1 MSYNRCLN
9 DNKIIV
15 VEEDD
20 CNDEELSYLERGLR
34 RLRNARQ
41 SGQSIPYI
49 DLTQGEDEQRVILEY
64 EAQIMTRL
72 GPTHRRR
79 PALPLRN
86 PSMPRR
92 SRISSFRHEDFL
104 IKQGT
109 VVQVRERPQNEYS
122 WEFVRVSEI
131 YVDNSSRNAVL
142 HGIRLTRH
150 RNLRGMLL
158 KMKNEVCALYD
169 IDQGDSRPEH
179 LQATV
184 EIPVTEVIKT
194 RAFCQTNAAAPA
206 HRFDPGQWKSIE
218 EIESKGV
225 LVQRWKFCRYWP
237 TSGAMKTK
245 KSVKGAFI
253 RLRSADIEDE
263 YFRVD
268 DAKLRNKFRGGII
281 RGGSFR
287 GSQACIPA
295 VNLDMAEDD
304 PSTVATLGHQQMYTA
319 DDMCCGAGGVS
330 CGLRRVGLRISIA
343 CDQDEMACMTYRINF
358 PEATLKQMDIA
369 QLNKESESSTPH
381 PDFVHISPP
390 CQVWSPAHTRVGKN
404 DEANAAVLL
413 ACEDI
418 LRNSR
423 PRVSTGEQTFG
434 LLFDRNE
441 EYFNALVGQYTRL
454 GYSFSWD
461 ILHFKEYGIPST
473 RKRLIWIT
481 SCPGEALPPFPMPT
495 HGGNDGSLPAPV
507 TVRDVLASIKPSS
520 RNPDRL
526 HDVKGMLLRAK
537 KSAKFPRTAWN
548 DRCQIG
554 TITTSGSEWAHPSGE
569 RNFTLRELACLQG
582 FPNDYQFARSMT
594 QISRQIGNAFPPVV
608 VEILYSHLRNWLLC
622 QDLVVFREHQK
633 PQDIIVIDPIEDTM
647 VAPRPARPRNLI
659 TIDND
664 DGQRYR
670 DQGGSEQRTGGRIKD
685 VILVDGPE
693 DMGMTD
699 VVDNHPNFSRASS
712 GTLSAESLPSLVEV
726 DMTDAIDD
734 YRSFSRASSRTLS
747 AESLPS
753 LMEMEI
759 DTNEEVR
766 VRPCAP
772 PYRN

>member
-15 VEEDD
+15 LEEDD
-20 CNDEELSYLERGLR
+20 CNDEGLSYLERGLR

-41 SGQSIPYI
+41 NGQSIPYI
-49 DLTQGEDEQRVILEY
+49 DLTRSEEEQRVILEY
-64 EAQIMTRL
+64 ESQIMARL
-72 GPTHRRR
+72 GPTRHRR
-79 PALPLRN
+79 PVLPLRN
-86 PSMPRR
+86 PSMPGR

-109 VVQVRERPQNEYS
+109 VVQVRERPRNEYS

-131 YVDNSSRNAVL
+131 YVDNYSRNVVL

-179 LQATV
+179 VQATV

-194 RAFCQTNAAAPA
+194 RAFCQTNAAPPA

-237 TSGAMKTK
+237 TSGAIKTK

-263 YFRVD
+263 YFV
-268 DAKLRNKFRGGII
+268 GG
-281 RGGSFR
+281 
-287 GSQACIPA
+287 QACIPA
-295 VNLDMAEDD
+295 VNLDMAEDN
-304 PSTVATLGHQQMYTA
+304 PSAVATLGRQQMYTA
-319 DDMCCGAGGVS
+319 DDMFCGAGGAA
-330 CGLRRVGLRISIA
+330 CGIRQAGLRISTA
-343 CDQDEMACMTYRINF
+343 CDQDNIACMTYRLNF

-369 QLNKESESSTPH
+369 ELNKESESLTPH
-381 PDFVHISPP
+381 PDLVHISPP
-390 CQVWSPAHTRVGKN
+390 CQVWSPAHTRIGKN
-404 DEANAAVLL
+404 DEANAAALL

-418 LRNSR
+418 LRTRR
-423 PRVSTGEQTFG
+423 PRLSTGEQTFG
-434 LLFDRNE
+434 LLFDGNE
-441 EYFNALVGQYTRL
+441 ECFNALVGQYTRL

-461 ILHFKEYGIPST
+461 ILYFKEYGIPST
-473 RKRLIWIT
+473 RKRLIWIA

-507 TVRDVLASIKPSS
+507 TVRDALASIKPSI

-526 HDVKGMLLRAK
+526 HDVKDMLLRAK

-548 DRCQIG
+548 DRRQIG
-554 TITTSGSEWAHPSGE
+554 TITTSGSKLAHPSGE
-569 RNFTLRELACLQG
+569 REFTRRELACLQG
-582 FPNDYQFARSMT
+582 FPNDYQFAGNMT
-594 QISRQIGNAFPPVV
+594 EVSRQIGNAFPPVV

-633 PQDIIVIDPIEDTM
+633 PQDIIVIDPIEDTV
-647 VAPRPARPRNLI
+647 VAPRPAGSGNPI
-659 TIDND
+659 PIDND
-664 DGQRYR
+664 DGQQYR
-670 DQGGSEQRTGGRIKD
+670 DQVGSEQRTGGRIKD
-685 VILVDGPE
+685 AILVDGPE
-693 DMGMTD
+693 DM
-699 VVDNHPNFSRASS
+699 
-712 GTLSAESLPSLVEV
+712 

-734 YRSFSRASSRTLS
+734 YRNFSRASSRTLS

-759 DTNEEVR
+759 DTNEEAR
-766 VRPCAP
+766 ARPCAP
-772 PYRN
+772 PYRNR